1 MQLGK
6 KLDAAGTFV
15 LVNHLVPV
23 FCSPRV
29 SQVPLWATTLPRQPQ
44 SHRRLDVWPSQ
55 TVVSVWTRA
64 WKSDTGALRVTFLFK
79 VTNFG
84 DETQLN
90 ELRFHTVT
98 HTHTLQKNLFYR
110 VLVLRVADI
119 LGNLRW
125 SIHWNCTRP
134 WCRLRPYL
142 IKEKVPALIYRP
154 FYPSL
159 STKQSTD
166 ILPTG
171 VPVDLEMVPA
181 RMASPVLR
189 ACVNMWEERRL
200 FSYRSAQQLHAYECV
215 SVCTCWLKMVRPQ
228 RSHL

>member
-1 MQLGK
+1 MK

-15 LVNHLVPV
+15 LVNHLVHV

-98 HTHTLQKNLFYR
+98 HTHTSEEPFLPCSCTKSRWYSREPEMIYSLELHASLMPPAPIFDQGKGPCTHLPPILSIPVHETEYWHFTYGG
-110 VLVLRVADI
+110 AGW
-119 LGNLRW
+119 LGNG
-125 SIHWNCTRP
+125 
-134 WCRLRPYL
+134 
-142 IKEKVPALIYRP
+142 A
-154 FYPSL
+154 
-159 STKQSTD
+159 
-166 ILPTG
+166 G
-171 VPVDLEMVPA
+171 
-181 RMASPVLR
+181 
-189 ACVNMWEERRL
+189 
-200 FSYRSAQQLHAYECV
+200 
-215 SVCTCWLKMVRPQ
+215 
-228 RSHL
+228 